1 MNFDYSDKSI
11 ALQEKLKDFLETYV
25 HPIEKEVELFHQN
38 PENSWKRWPGMEALK
53 QKAKNAGLWNVFLPS
68 AYGELSPGLS
78 NLEYA
83 PLAEI
88 MGRIIWSSEIFNCSP
103 PDTGNMEVLAK
114 YGNPDQQD
122 KWLKPLLNGEIRSAF
137 LMTEPDVAS
146 SDATNIETSI
156 ISDGNDY
163 VINGRKWWSSG
174 AMDPNCKIAIVMGKT
189 NFDAPRHVQQ
199 SMVLVPMDTPGLK
212 IERALS
218 VFGYTDSPEGHAE
231 IILDNVRVPKSN
243 LLLGEGRGFE
253 IAQGRLGPGR
263 IHHCMRLI
271 GMAQRS
277 LEIMSVRTVQRK
289 PFGRT
294 LDTFSSIRQDIA
306 LSACEIEQTRLLV
319 LSAADKMDKVGNKEA
334 KDLIAMIK
342 IVTPQMALRVI
353 DRAIQILGG
362 KGVGSDTP
370 LAHFYAAARTLRLAD
385 GPDEVHMS
393 QLGKSTINKYVKK

>member
-11 ALQEKLKDFLETYV
+11 ALQEKLKDFLETHV

-114 YGNPDQQD
+114 YGNPEQQD
-122 KWLKPLLNGEIRSAF
+122 KWLRPLLNGEIRSAF

-189 NFDAPRHVQQ
+189 DFDAPRHVQQ

-277 LEIMSVRTVQRK
+277 LEIMSKRTVQRK

-393 QLGKSTINKYVKK
+393 QLGKSTINKYLKK

>member
-11 ALQEKLKDFLETYV
+11 ALQEKLKGFLETHV

-68 AYGELSPGLS
+68 TYGELSPGLS

-174 AMDPNCKIAIVMGKT
+174 AMDPNCKIATDINVDEFNRRLM
-189 NFDAPRHVQQ
+189 
-199 SMVLVPMDTPGLK
+199 SLYLK
-212 IERALS
+212 QNYR
-218 VFGYTDSPEGHAE
+218 
-231 IILDNVRVPKSN
+231 R
-243 LLLGEGRGFE
+243 
-253 IAQGRLGPGR
+253 
-263 IHHCMRLI
+263 
-271 GMAQRS
+271 
-277 LEIMSVRTVQRK
+277 
-289 PFGRT
+289 
-294 LDTFSSIRQDIA
+294 
-306 LSACEIEQTRLLV
+306 
-319 LSAADKMDKVGNKEA
+319 
-334 KDLIAMIK
+334 
-342 IVTPQMALRVI
+342 
-353 DRAIQILGG
+353 
-362 KGVGSDTP
+362 
-370 LAHFYAAARTLRLAD
+370 
-385 GPDEVHMS
+385 
-393 QLGKSTINKYVKK
+393 